1 MSLAPQELENSA
13 SKYAAEAIRLDSQ
26 GSRGMA
32 INSYQRAIEAL
43 VKLVQIYPDYKLN
56 KVYMERANAYQNRIK
71 ALQMSHGLE
80 EEEKVASTQ
89 IHTIKLD
96 PPNGHGSKRSII
108 SSSTTSTNTSAPAKY
123 GGNVETLKADFDDLV
138 MKEKPKVSWKEV
150 IGLEDAK
157 RAIRESIVYP
167 TKRAD
172 LFPLGW
178 PRGILLYGPPGCGKT
193 LLAAAAAA
201 EIDGYFINVDA
212 ASMMSKWLGEAE
224 KNISKLFNM
233 ARNLTESE
241 GVPVLLFI
249 DEIDSLLGT
258 RNSEVGGEVRVKNQ
272 FLTEMDGI
280 NGKSKEFQLYVI
292 GATNKPWS
300 LEVGFLRRFQKRIYV
315 TLPGNASRTNLFLQ
329 YTSPL
334 NVDGTLRVDELAKI
348 SEGYSA
354 SDIKDICQSV
364 QLRVV
369 NELFESGIAMEDGT
383 NPRPIGMS
391 DFREI
396 LRIRKPSVSVDMIR
410 AYMRWSDQFK
420 AL

>member
-1 MSLAPQELENSA
+1 MSLAPQELENTA

-26 GSRGMA
+26 GSWGMA
-32 INSYQRAIEAL
+32 VQSYQRAIEAL
-43 VKLVQIYPDYKLN
+43 VKLVQIYPEYKLN
-56 KVYMERANAYQNRIK
+56 KVYMERASAYQNRIK
-71 ALQMSHGLE
+71 ALQMS
-80 EEEKVASTQ
+80 
-89 IHTIKLD
+89 
-96 PPNGHGSKRSII
+96 RSIDEVGSVVNESPKNRQI
-108 SSSTTSTNTSAPAKY
+108 M
-123 GGNVETLKADFDDLV
+123 GGNSKAPDRFGNSRQDGTDGALKDDIEELV
-138 MKEKPKVSWKEV
+138 MKEKPDVSWDEV

-167 TKRAD
+167 TKRSD

-224 KNISKLFNM
+224 KNVSRLFAM
-233 ARNLTESE
+233 ARKLNVNES
-241 GVPVLLFI
+241 VPILLFI

-280 NGKSKEFQLYVI
+280 NVKSKESQLYVI

-300 LEVGFLRRFQKRIYV
+300 LESGFLRRFQKRIYV
-315 TLPGNASRTNLFLQ
+315 MLPDHASRTNLFYQ
-329 YTSPL
+329 YTAPL
-334 NVDGTLRVDELAKI
+334 KKERTLKPEELAKLA
-348 SEGYSA
+348 EGYSA
-354 SDIKDICQSV
+354 SDIKDICQSA

-369 NELFESGIAMEDGT
+369 NELFESGKAHETESI
-383 NPRPIGMS
+383 PRAITII
-391 DFREI
+391 DFKEI
-396 LRIRKPSVSVDMIR
+396 FKIRKPSVSIDMIR
-410 AYMRWSDQFK
+410 GYMKWSDQFK

>member
-13 SKYAAEAIRLDSQ
+13 SKYAAEAIRLDSR

-32 INSYQRAIEAL
+32 IQSYQRAIEAL
-43 VKLVQIYPDYKLN
+43 IKLVEIYPEYKLN
-56 KVYMERANAYQNRIK
+56 KVYMERASAYQNRIK
-71 ALQMSHGLE
+71 SLQMSHGLE
-80 EEEKVASTQ
+80 NDE
-89 IHTIKLD
+89 
-96 PPNGHGSKRSII
+96 R
-108 SSSTTSTNTSAPAKY
+108 TTSVVNHIDERVHPTN
-123 GGNVETLKADFDDLV
+123 GNGKTGMQSDSLKKQQNNSIDTLKADFDDLI
-138 MKEKPKVSWKEV
+138 MKEKPEVSWNEV

-167 TKRAD
+167 TKRSD

-212 ASMMSKWLGEAE
+212 AAMMSKWLGEAE
-224 KNISKLFNM
+224 KNVSKLFSM
-233 ARNLTESE
+233 ARKLNENE
-241 GVPVLLFI
+241 NIPVLLFI

-272 FLTEMDGI
+272 VLTEMDGI
-280 NGKSKEFQLYVI
+280 NGKSKESKLYVI
-292 GATNKPWS
+292 GATNKPWT
-300 LEVGFLRRFQKRIYV
+300 LEAGFLRRFQKRIYV
-315 TLPGNASRTNLFLQ
+315 TLPDIASRINLFNQ
-329 YTSPL
+329 YTTPL
-334 NVDGTLRVDELAKI
+334 KKENTLKNEELARF

-354 SDIKDICQSV
+354 SDIKDICQSA

-369 NELFESGIAMEDGT
+369 NELFESGKAMDVKA
-383 NPRPIGMS
+383 NPRAITVS
-391 DFREI
+391 DFKEI
-396 LRIRKPSVSVDMIR
+396 FKIRKPSVSTDMIR
-410 AYMRWSDQFK
+410 AYMKWSEQFK

>member
-1 MSLAPQELENSA
+1 
-13 SKYAAEAIRLDSQ
+13 
-26 GSRGMA
+26 MA

-80 EEEKVASTQ
+80 EEKSASTQ
-89 IHTIKLD
+89 IDNIKLD
-96 PPNGHGSKRSII
+96 PPNGHGSK
-108 SSSTTSTNTSAPAKY
+108 SSTASSYSSPSSAATSAKSR
-123 GGNVETLKADFDDLV
+123 GNVETLKADFDDLV
-138 MKEKPKVSWKEV
+138 MKEKPKVGWKEV

-280 NGKSKEFQLYVI
+280 NGKGKESQLYVI

-315 TLPGNASRTNLFLQ
+315 TLPGNASRTNLFVQ

-364 QLRVV
+364 QLHVV
-369 NELFESGIAMEDGT
+369 NELFESGRAMEDGT
-383 NPRPIGMS
+383 YTRPINMT
-391 DFREI
+391 DFRDI
-396 LRIRKPSVSVDMIR
+396 LRIRKPSVSVEMIR